1 MGGEHWRY
9 ENGWKLGYYDAL
21 AFFEGRG
28 RQGVAGGNRI
38 GNIEIW
44 VLKRIRES
52 GFRGDF
58 VWEFEQGLR
67 RGIHDFYSVV
77 GL

>member
-9 ENGWKLGYYDAL
+9 ESGWKVGYADAL

-28 RQGVAGGNRI
+28 RQGVVGGNRI
-38 GNIEIW
+38 GNLEIW